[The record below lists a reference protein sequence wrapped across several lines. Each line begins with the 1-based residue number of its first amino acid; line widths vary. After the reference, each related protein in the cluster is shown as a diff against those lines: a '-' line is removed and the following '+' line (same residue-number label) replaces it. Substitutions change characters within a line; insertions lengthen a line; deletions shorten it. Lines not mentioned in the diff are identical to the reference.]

1 MNKRV
6 IEEIPLE
13 SIEIDTYQPRQ
24 VIEDEKLNDLK
35 DDIKEVGLQIPII
48 LTPCFVKDKETIIIG
63 KDALRYKH
71 KWFLVDG
78 YRRYLCC
85 KSLHYKKIE
94 AELRY
99 ELTGLEAI
107 EMQFRVNGKRVQV
120 TVKEM
125 ARAIE
130 RFAKLWKEKG
140 MKGDIID
147 RLSKLTGYS
156 TTYFHMAKCIVDEK
170 SEVIKK
176 LVDEDKIGAYYCAE
190 KKASTKNKSIQEG
203 MDEAIKDYVEKNP
216 DKKVGALTPRVMKP
230 EFKKIEKMMK
240 NPKEQRIVAKA
251 KTLDYLNR
259 TIESLDET
267 SNYEKYLYEAEKFYQ
282 EVLKWNLQQLTVN
295 QVEKIS
301 ESIMKSVIYLRE
313 EKRKLNKFK
322 NPKRKG
328 RNM

>member
-1 MNKRV
+1 
-6 IEEIPLE
+6 
-13 SIEIDTYQPRQ
+13 
-24 VIEDEKLNDLK
+24 
-35 DDIKEVGLQIPII
+35 
-48 LTPCFVKDKETIIIG
+48 
-63 KDALRYKH
+63 
-71 KWFLVDG
+71 
-78 YRRYLCC
+78 
-85 KSLHYKKIE
+85 
-94 AELRY
+94 
-99 ELTGLEAI
+99 
-107 EMQFRVNGKRVQV
+107 
-120 TVKEM
+120 
-125 ARAIE
+125 
-130 RFAKLWKEKG
+130 
-140 MKGDIID
+140 
-147 RLSKLTGYS
+147 
-156 TTYFHMAKCIVDEK
+156 
-170 SEVIKK
+170 
-176 LVDEDKIGAYYCAE
+176 
-190 KKASTKNKSIQEG
+190 